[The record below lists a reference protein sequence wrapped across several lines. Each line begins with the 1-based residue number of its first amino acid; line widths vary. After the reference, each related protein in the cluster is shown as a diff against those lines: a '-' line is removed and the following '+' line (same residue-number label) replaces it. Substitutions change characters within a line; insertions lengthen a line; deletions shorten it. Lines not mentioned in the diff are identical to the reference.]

1 MTMSTTSM
9 RIPADHP
16 ALAGHFPG
24 EPLVPA
30 TVLLDAVRE
39 AIGANHPNYR
49 LATLSHA
56 KFLSPLR
63 PEQDAKIEVDVRGRI
78 VRFRCLRGTDT
89 IIVGEIVVASED

>member
-78 VRFRCLRGTDT
+78 VRFRCLRGTDI

>member
-1 MTMSTTSM
+1 MTMSTTSL

-16 ALAGHFPG
+16 ALEGHFPG

-39 AIGANHPNYR
+39 AIAAHHPSLR
-49 LATLSHA
+49 LETLSHA

-63 PEQDAKIEVDVRGRI
+63 PEQDAKIEVDVRGRA
-78 VRFRCLRGTDT
+78 VRFRCLRDAD
-89 IIVGEIVVASED
+89 IIAVGEIVLAAED